1 MSDLGI
7 VMVLIAAVVMYLL
20 YINGYMVV
28 KSKTAAIFM
37 GHMSGGRNSCG
48 FTFTSCDGYVRRVL
62 KVREKGIYCFDLESN
77 LSKGRVRFQVLDAHK
92 LPLLTL
98 DAEQPR
104 GRVMLEPKGRYFVQM
119 QFLNASGDCRAH
131 WEME

>member
-1 MSDLGI
+1 MTDFSILL
-7 VMVLIAAVVMYLL
+7 VLIAVVVIYLL

-28 KSKTAAIFM
+28 KSKTAVIFM

-48 FTFTSCDGYVRRVL
+48 FTFTKCDGYVRRVL
-62 KVREKGIYCFDLESN
+62 KVKEKGVFRFDLEHN
-77 LSKGRVRFQVLDAHK
+77 LSKGQVRFQVLDAHK

-98 DAEQPR
+98 NSEQSR
-104 GRVMLEPKGRYFVQM
+104 GRVMLEPKRRYFVQM
-119 QFLNASGDCRAH
+119 QFINTSGDCRAW